1 MIDLAQAEKVE
12 IYIGKDGK
20 GFKLLVDIDGKCV
33 CQVYKIKTL
42 DIGGLAHLEKVE

>member
-1 MIDLAQAEKVE
+1 MSKLANAEKVE

-20 GFKLLVDIDGKCV
+20 GFKPLVDGKCLV
-33 CQVYKIKTL
+33 SKIKTI